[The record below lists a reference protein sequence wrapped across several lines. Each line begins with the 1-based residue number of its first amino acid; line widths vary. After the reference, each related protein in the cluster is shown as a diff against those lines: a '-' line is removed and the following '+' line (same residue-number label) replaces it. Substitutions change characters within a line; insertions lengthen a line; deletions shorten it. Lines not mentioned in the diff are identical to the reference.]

1 MFYETAYYFHVMLQS
16 NWNILTCMQSA
27 RIIQKPTFYYS
38 FIPGISTAP
47 LQVHYYSPRILCRS
61 FTAKRHMQLRMK
73 DLPKVPTWRP
83 ERDSNQ
89 RPFGRKATS
98 SPMRYHAPSTFIV
111 GVYFT
116 LIIEEVLLHVGL
128 TDVVSL
134 SEVN

>member
-1 MFYETAYYFHVMLQS
+1 MVKHWYCVVVRLCLIYAVRGTITF
-16 NWNILTCMQSA
+16 
-27 RIIQKPTFYYS
+27 IQA
-38 FIPGISTAP
+38 ISIVA
-47 LQVHYYSPRILCRS
+47 LQVHYYSEALLTTARILCRS
-61 FTAKRHMQLRMK
+61 FTPKRHMQLRMK

>member
-1 MFYETAYYFHVMLQS
+1 MHAECTHNTETNFLLFIHSGYIY
-16 NWNILTCMQSA
+16 SA
-27 RIIQKPTFYYS
+27 SSSPLLLR
-38 FIPGISTAP
+38 GAP
-47 LQVHYYSPRILCRS
+47 YTTLILCRS
-61 FTAKRHMQLRMK
+61 FTPKRHMQLRMK

-98 SPMRYHAPSTFIV
+98 SPMRYNAPSTFIV